1 MQGIGGAL
9 WEHLAYDDQGQ
20 LLAGTLMDYALP
32 KAANVPPI
40 EVVSLCTP
48 SPFTPLGMKG
58 VGEGGAIAPG
68 ACLAN
73 AVSDALAP
81 LGVTVNAT
89 PMTPES
95 VLQLIHGA
103 SR

>member
-1 MQGIGGAL
+1 M
-9 WEHLAYDDQGQ
+9 
-20 LLAGTLMDYALP
+20 
-32 KAANVPPI
+32 
-40 EVVSLCTP
+40 SLCTP

-81 LGVTVNAT
+81 FGVTADQT
-89 PMTPES
+89 PLTPEF
-95 VLQLIHGA
+95 VLRLIHEQLP
-103 SR
+103 SDQ